1 MSSGSNDI
9 RTTTCFDKYNF
20 ACVNTNVKDAD
31 VFTAFVVYILLA
43 FLLVVLFGMLRHNIP
58 IYSGRCY
65 LSSLNMSG
73 NAPPPLPK
81 FNERKKRSILK
92 HWVVHVFGWVSH
104 VMNV

>member
-92 HWVVHVFGWVSH
+92 HWVVHVFG
-104 VMNV
+104 